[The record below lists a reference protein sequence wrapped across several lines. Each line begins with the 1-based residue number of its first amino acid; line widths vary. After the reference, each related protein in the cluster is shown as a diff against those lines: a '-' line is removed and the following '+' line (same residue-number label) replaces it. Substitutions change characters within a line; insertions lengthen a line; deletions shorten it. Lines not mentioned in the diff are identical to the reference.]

1 MIIKK
6 EIWKLFRPLYISII
20 LFSIFLSGC
29 AATMVVT
36 PQPEQLINIGDFKI
50 KGKII
55 YEGNKEYFPR
65 TIIEDSASDPLF
77 IYQYTY
83 NVNYGRDNIHQA
95 IPLFNPLTLVGFP
108 IGEDTLMI
116 AGKLEILKG
125 KEVLKSYTAT
135 CAFNK
140 SRNIFSEGETFSE
153 LRKRG
158 LLAVRDNIEAQMC
171 QDKDFL
177 LTLKPSD

>member
-1 MIIKK
+1 MITKK
-6 EIWKLFRPLYISII
+6 EVWQWYRVLYISIL
-20 LFSIFLSGC
+20 LFLVLLPGC

-36 PQPEQLINIGDFKI
+36 PQAEQLKGTGDLKI

-55 YEGNKEYFPR
+55 YEGNKEYLPR
-65 TIIEDSASDPLF
+65 TIIDDPASDPLV

-83 NVNYGRDNIHQA
+83 NVNYGRDNMHQA

-135 CAFNK
+135 CGFNK

-171 QDKDFL
+171 QDKKFL
-177 LTLKPSD
+177 LTLKPFD